1 MNSEIEKR
9 VAKLLNSDIRKVL
22 QGRKVGLEKES
33 LRVAVDG
40 GIAQTPHPNGLGSAL
55 THPSITTDY
64 SEALLELVTPPFNR
78 FCDTLQFLDDTHRFV
93 YSQLDNEVLW
103 ASSMPCVVDGDASIR
118 IAQYGSSNAALMK
131 TAYRRGLGHRY
142 GRMMQAIAG
151 VHFNYSYPAEFWS
164 LYQSILGDQR
174 DPQTFISESYI
185 GMVRNLQRHGWLVPY
200 LFGASPA
207 ICASFLGAS
216 PTSLKKWFNS
226 SYYAPYAT
234 SLRMGD
240 IGYQNSKGGEAG
252 IKVNYNSLQGYV
264 DSLTHAI
271 STPYPEYADI
281 QMIRDGQWQQLNTN
295 ILQIEN
301 EYYSSVRPKQ
311 ILQGEEKPSL
321 ALTRRGVAYI
331 ELRSLDVNAYEPLG
345 ISEQQMRFLE
355 SFLLFSLLSP
365 SEPYD
370 EAELADIKNNINAVA
385 ERGRDPR
392 LKLRCAGRE
401 VLLRDWANEI
411 FNEMSAGCDLLD
423 KNTEVHCYCDALTQ
437 QRAKITDPDLTPSAR
452 MLAEMAENKEEYYH
466 FALRMSR
473 QHQQWFLQRPLG
485 VDQLTRFQQT
495 ASASLDQQHAIEA
508 ADEVPFESFLQD
520 YFAQS

>member
-1 MNSEIEKR
+1 MNPDIEER
-9 VAKLLNSDIRKVL
+9 VAQLLNSDIRKVL

-33 LRVAVDG
+33 LRVAIDG
-40 GIAQTPHPNGLGSAL
+40 GIAQTPHPQGLGSAL

-78 FCDTLQFLDDTHRFV
+78 FADTLQFLEDTHRFV
-93 YSQLDNEVLW
+93 YSQLDNEILW
-103 ASSMPCVVDGDASIR
+103 ATSMPCVVEGDPSIP
-118 IAQYGSSNAALMK
+118 IAQYGTSNAAKMK

-151 VHFNYSYPAEFWS
+151 VHFNYSYPDEFWS
-164 LYQSILGDQR
+164 LYQSLLGDER
-174 DPQTFISESYI
+174 DSQTFVSESYI
-185 GMVRNLQRHGWLVPY
+185 GMVRNLQRFGWLVPY
-200 LFGASPA
+200 LFGSSPA

-216 PTSLKKWFNS
+216 QTSLKKWFDY

-234 SLRMGD
+234 SLRVGD
-240 IGYQNSKGGEAG
+240 IGYQNNKEGEAG
-252 IKVNYNSLQGYV
+252 IKVDYNSLQGYV

-271 STPYPEYADI
+271 STPYPEYEKIDLLSN
-281 QMIRDGQWQQLNTN
+281 GEWQQLNSK

-321 ALTRRGVAYI
+321 ALAKRGVAYI

-345 ISEQQMRFLE
+345 INDEQMRFLE

-370 EAELADIKNNINAVA
+370 DAELVAIKHNINAVA
-385 ERGRDPR
+385 ERGRDPQ
-392 LKLRCAGRE
+392 LKLRRTSGE

-411 FNEMSAGCDLLD
+411 FDQMSAGCELLD
-423 KNTEVHCYCDALTQ
+423 KDAELHSYCDALQT
-437 QRAKITDPDLTPSAR
+437 QRAKIADSDLTPSAR
-452 MLAEMAENKEEYYH
+452 MLAEMDENKEEFYH
-466 FALRMSR
+466 FSLRMSQ
-473 QHQQWFLQRPLG
+473 QHQQWFAERPLN
-485 VDQLTRFQQT
+485 
-495 ASASLDQQHAIEA
+495 
-508 ADEVPFESFLQD
+508 ADELASFEQEAQQSIERQHGIERADDIPFETFMQN
-520 YFAQS
+520 YFAQT